1 MTKSRKQLMKE
12 RRQNVLQFLL
22 SLVLLFF
29 SFNYYLKVETELT
42 ERILME
48 RKEISL
54 IDEELL
60 IRKKGFY
67 NDNTYL
73 GRYALV
79 KKEWSDKSTG
89 GVEFNEYNEKKH

>member
-54 IDEELL
+54 IDEQLL
-60 IRKKGFY
+60 IR
-67 NDNTYL
+67 
-73 GRYALV
+73 
-79 KKEWSDKSTG
+79 
-89 GVEFNEYNEKKH
+89 